1 MVQPSGTVI
10 AMTTIWGI
18 HNDEPELDLL
28 GEGFVSV
35 GWDEIGDLR
44 ECGRDKNALKQLLIT
59 GYPEAKAGAIPVWAG
74 VLRRFAF
81 EMQIG
86 DYVISPQKV
95 DSTLS
100 FGRVAGDYYFDGAG
114 THHHRRRIDW
124 LGTGI
129 PRATFS
135 QSARYEIGSAVTL
148 FKVKNHAEEFRTFIE
163 TGTAETQVVDQDTL
177 DQIITETAE
186 DEPSSDRIEAYTRD
200 FVIEALHT
208 KLDPYRFEMFT
219 AGLLQA
225 MGYRAEVTQA
235 SGDGGVD
242 VLAFRDP
249 LGLEPPIIK
258 VQCKRTLSSIGGPD
272 VQKLM
277 GTLAPGGT
285 EVGLFVTL
293 GTFTNDAVHLARTR
307 HDLRLVNGRQL
318 VDLVFDHYEQLD
330 LEWRRLLPLKR
341 IYVLDRDLDGS

>member
-1 MVQPSGTVI
+1 VL
-10 AMTTIWGI
+10 AMPTIWGI
-18 HNDEPELDLL
+18 HNDEPDLDLL

-44 ECGRDKNALKQLLIT
+44 ECGRVKDALKQLLAVR
-59 GYPEAKAGAIPVWAG
+59 YPQAKAGAIPVWAG

-81 EMQIG
+81 EMQVG
-86 DYVISPQKV
+86 DYVISPQKA
-95 DSTLS
+95 DSTVS
-100 FGRVAGDYYFDGAG
+100 FGRVSGEYYYDGAG
-114 THHHRRRIDW
+114 NHHHRRRVEW
-124 LGTGI
+124 LRTGV

-148 FKVKNHAEEFRTFIE
+148 FQVKNHAEEFRTFIE
-163 TGTAETQVVDQDTL
+163 TGTAEVKMSDEDIL
-177 DQIITETAE
+177 DDLITETAV
-186 DEPSSDRIEAYTRD
+186 DEPGSDRIEAYTRD
-200 FVIEALHT
+200 FVVDALHT
-208 KLDPYRFEMFT
+208 KLDPYRFEVFT

-242 VLAFRDP
+242 VIAFRDP

-258 VQCKRTLSSIGGPD
+258 VQCKRTLTSIGGPD

-285 EVGLFVTL
+285 EVGLFITL
-293 GTFTNDAVHLARTR
+293 GTFTNDAMHLARTR

-318 VDLVFDHYEQLD
+318 VDLIFDHYEQLD

-341 IYVLDRDLDGS
+341 IYVLDREIGGN

>member
-1 MVQPSGTVI
+1 M
-10 AMTTIWGI
+10 AMPTIWGI
-18 HNDEPELDLL
+18 HNDEPDLDLL

-44 ECGRDKNALKQLLIT
+44 EYGHDNARLKELLRR
-59 GYPEAKAGAIPVWAG
+59 GYPQAKAGAIPVWAG

-81 EMQIG
+81 GMQIG
-86 DYVISPQKV
+86 DYVISPRRA

-100 FGRVAGDYYFDGAG
+100 LGRVAGDYYFDGTV
-114 THHHRRRIDW
+114 THHHRRPIEW
-124 LGTGI
+124 LQTEI

-148 FKVKNHAEEFRTFIE
+148 FQVKRHAEEFRTFIE
-163 TGTAETQVVDQDTL
+163 TGAVQVQIPDQDAL

-200 FVIEALHT
+200 FVVDALHT

-219 AGLLQA
+219 AGLLRA

-242 VLAFRDP
+242 VVAFRDP

-258 VQCKRTLSSIGGPD
+258 VQCKRTLNSIGGPD

-277 GTLAPGGT
+277 GALAPGGT

-293 GTFTNDAVHLARTR
+293 GTFTSDALHLARTR

-341 IYVLDRDLDGS
+341 IYVLDRDIDDG

>member
-1 MVQPSGTVI
+1 MP
-10 AMTTIWGI
+10 TIWGI

-44 ECGRDKNALKQLLIT
+44 NCGHDKDALKQLLVAR
-59 GYPEAKAGAIPVWAG
+59 YPQAKAGAIPVWAG

-81 EMQIG
+81 EMQPG
-86 DYVISPQKV
+86 DFVISPQKA

-100 FGRVAGDYYFDGAG
+100 FGRVAGEYYFDGSI
-114 THHHRRRIDW
+114 THHHRRPVEW
-124 LGTGI
+124 LRTGV

-148 FKVKNHAEEFRTFIE
+148 FRVKNHAEEFRAFID
-163 TGTAETQVVDQDTL
+163 TGSPGASVVDQESL
-177 DQIITETAE
+177 DEIITETAE
-186 DEPSSDRIEAYTRD
+186 DEPSSERIEAYTRD

-208 KLDPYRFEMFT
+208 KLDPYRFEVFT

-225 MGYRAEVTQA
+225 MGYRAEVTQS

-258 VQCKRTLSSIGGPD
+258 VQCKRTLLPIGGPS
-272 VQKLM
+272 VQNLM

-293 GTFTNDAVHLARTR
+293 GTYTSDAMHLARTR
-307 HDLRLVNGRQL
+307 HDLRLINGRQL
-318 VDLVFDHYEQLD
+318 VDLVFAHYDNLD
-330 LEWRRLLPLKR
+330 LEWRRLLPLRR
-341 IYVLDRDLDGS
+341 IYVLDREPGDS

>member
-1 MVQPSGTVI
+1 MP
-10 AMTTIWGI
+10 TIWGI

-44 ECGRDKNALKQLLIT
+44 DCGNDKDALKQLLVAR
-59 GYPEAKAGAIPVWAG
+59 YPQAKAGAIPVWAG

-81 EMQIG
+81 EMQAG
-86 DYVISPQKV
+86 DFVISPRKA

-100 FGRVAGDYYFDGAG
+100 FGRVAGEYYFDGSM
-114 THHHRRRIDW
+114 THHHRRPVEW
-124 LGTGI
+124 LRTGV

-148 FKVKNHAEEFRTFIE
+148 FRVKNHAEEFRTFID
-163 TGTAETQVVDQDTL
+163 TGSPGASVVDQESL
-177 DQIITETAE
+177 DEIITETAE
-186 DEPSSDRIEAYTRD
+186 DEPNSDRIEAYTRD

-208 KLDPYRFEMFT
+208 KLDPYRFEVFT

-225 MGYRAEVTQA
+225 MGYRAEVTQS

-258 VQCKRTLSSIGGPD
+258 VQCKRTLNPIGGPS
-272 VQKLM
+272 VQNLM

-293 GTFTNDAVHLARTR
+293 GTYTSDAMHLARTR

-318 VDLVFDHYEQLD
+318 VDLVFAHYDNLD
-330 LEWRRLLPLKR
+330 LEWRRLLPLRR
-341 IYVLDRDLDGS
+341 IYVLDREPGDS

>member
-1 MVQPSGTVI
+1 VI
-10 AMTTIWGI
+10 PMPTIWGI
-18 HNDEPELDLL
+18 HNDEPDLDLL

-44 ECGRDKNALKQLLIT
+44 ECSRDKDLLKQLLT
-59 GYPEAKAGAIPVWAG
+59 TRYPQAKAGAIPVWAG

-81 EMQIG
+81 EMQVG
-86 DYVISPQKV
+86 DYVISPRKA

-100 FGRVAGDYYFDGAG
+100 FGRVAGDYYFDGAV
-114 THHHRRRIDW
+114 THHHRRRIEW
-124 LGTGI
+124 LHTDI

-135 QSARYEIGSAVTL
+135 KTARYEIGSAVTL
-148 FKVKNHAEEFRTFIE
+148 FQVKNHAEEFRTFIE
-163 TGTAETQVVDQDTL
+163 TGAVQVPDQDTL
-177 DQIITETAE
+177 DRIITETAV
-186 DEPSSDRIEAYTRD
+186 DEPNSDRIEAYTRD
-200 FVIEALHT
+200 FVVDALYT

-225 MGYRAEVTQA
+225 MGYRAEATQA

-242 VLAFRDP
+242 VIAFRDP

-258 VQCKRTLSSIGGPD
+258 VQCKRTLNSIGGPD

-285 EVGLFVTL
+285 EVGLFITL
-293 GTFTNDAVHLARTR
+293 GTFTSDAMHLARTR

-318 VDLVFDHYEQLD
+318 VDLIFDHYEQLD

-341 IYVLDRDLDGS
+341 IYVLDREPEAG